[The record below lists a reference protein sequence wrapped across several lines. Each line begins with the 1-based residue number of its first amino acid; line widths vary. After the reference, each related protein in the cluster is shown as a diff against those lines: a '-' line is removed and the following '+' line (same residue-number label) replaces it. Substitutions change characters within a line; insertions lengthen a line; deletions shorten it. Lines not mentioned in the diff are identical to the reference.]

1 MDRCESQG
9 ASVEKQ
15 KSLAAR
21 ARLSQHETRHS
32 RLDPIRPGKLGSYKG
47 RNERAGQFTLKATHH
62 ARLPRSVGRT
72 IRPQICRSPARLGE

>member
-9 ASVEKQ
+9 AGVEKQ
-15 KSLAAR
+15 KPLAAR
-21 ARLSQHETRHS
+21 AKLSQHETRHS

-62 ARLPRSVGRT
+62 ARLPRNVGRT
-72 IRPQICRSPARLGE
+72 IRPRICRSPARLGE